1 MLRRTR
7 RWSAFALASVEEL
20 VEVTTFSPGFRMS
33 AVDGSVL
40 ALGAIAAAASAAI
53 DPSWGLAIGL
63 PVVHF
68 FFFCNVFRISRPLEL
83 LWTGVFLILA
93 ALTVVWGAP
102 GWLATVVVSVFVAC
116 AVVVA
121 EMCKPSYHGVVWQRI
136 NPRLREWWEQH
147 GPRAQDAESVAGSDG
162 G

>member
-1 MLRRTR
+1 
-7 RWSAFALASVEEL
+7 VEEL
-20 VEVTTFSPGFRMS
+20 VEIATFSPGFRMS
-33 AVDGSVL
+33 AVDGGVL
-40 ALGAIAAAASAAI
+40 ALGAIAAAAAASI

-68 FFFCNVFRISRPLEL
+68 FLFCNVFRISRPLEL
-83 LWTGVFLILA
+83 LWAGVFLILA

-102 GWLATVVVSVFVAC
+102 GWAATVVVSVFVAC

>member
-1 MLRRTR
+1 
-7 RWSAFALASVEEL
+7 
-20 VEVTTFSPGFRMS
+20 
-33 AVDGSVL
+33 
-40 ALGAIAAAASAAI
+40 
-53 DPSWGLAIGL
+53 
-63 PVVHF
+63 
-68 FFFCNVFRISRPLEL
+68 
-83 LWTGVFLILA
+83 LWAGVFLILA

-136 NPRLREWWEQH
+136 NPHLREWWEQR
-147 GPRAQDAESVAGSDG
+147 GPRAQDAKSVAGSDG

>member
-20 VEVTTFSPGFRMS
+20 VEIATFSPGFRMS
-33 AVDGSVL
+33 AVDGGVL
-40 ALGAIAAAASAAI
+40 ALGAIAAAAAASI

-68 FFFCNVFRISRPLEL
+68 FLFCNVFRISRPLEL

-102 GWLATVVVSVFVAC
+102 GWAATVVVSVFVAC

-136 NPRLREWWEQH
+136 NPRLREWWEQR
-147 GPRAQDAESVAGSDG
+147 GPRAQDAKSVAGSDG